1 MSKKAKITLI
11 ICLAALPLILIAAF
25 LLAALPYINA
35 ASSMPEGASLS
46 FLDLGGGEYALEW
59 TASPDAARY
68 YLSIDGGERSEPLT
82 ENAADVGPLSEGEHS
97 FTVTPLG
104 SWKLFGKEYF
114 REGES
119 VTVTVPLL
127 VSPEAPEAEWIPDED
142 AGTLS
147 VEAEPLVGRSYELRI
162 IDAGGER
169 PLDSTLADGELGVS
183 FGEDGDLPMPEYET
197 PYRFCLRAVVNGQQY
212 EITGPAGEEYTLKR
226 EALLPDTSS
235 LTSEELGENR
245 YALSWTEAKG
255 DWYEIQYS
263 DGGEWE
269 TLATVECTE
278 ELRYETEALRSVWD
292 YSFRV
297 MGADEGA
304 EEGEYVSESDV
315 IDLTTELSPLYCTIW
330 PLMELPLYESAD
342 AESET
347 LASVPAASTLCVL
360 AEEDGFFR
368 VRYGETYGYLS
379 SSYCMINLPEYMGK
393 LIGYD
398 ITNSY
403 ASKYAVHGYEIPE
416 VTGEVVKGYEHVCL
430 AEGVYLAPYLYPCC
444 EKLYTAANAA
454 LEQGYRLKIYDS
466 YRPNQATV
474 DIYNKAELMTNQP
487 VPELDIYGEV
497 PEELPELAEGQTLTY
512 RMLWEDGTYGLPNF
526 LAKGG
531 SMHNMGIALD
541 LTLERV
547 DSGEELDMQSDMH
560 DLSIYS
566 VINRDNDEALILDNI
581 MKAAGFGGLTSEWWH
596 FQDNETRK
604 NLSLNTY
611 MWAGVSIEGWH
622 ASDGEWYYLDSLGT
636 VTERA
641 ERGEEA

>member
-82 ENAADVGPLSEGEHS
+82 ENAADIGPLSEGEHS

-119 VTVTVPLL
+119 VTVTVPL

-315 IDLTTELSPLYCTIW
+315 IDVTTELSPLYCTIW
-330 PLMELPLYESAD
+330 PLMELPLYGSAD

-393 LIGYD
+393 LISYD

-430 AEGVYLAPYLYPCC
+430 AKGVYLAPYLYPCC

-474 DIYNKAELMTNQP
+474 DIYNKAELMTDQP

-547 DSGEELDMQSDMH
+547 DSGEELEMQSDMH

-566 VINRDNDEALILDNI
+566 VITRDNDEALILDNI

-641 ERGEEA
+641 ERSEEA

>member
-82 ENAADVGPLSEGEHS
+82 ENAADVGPLSESEHS

-119 VTVTVPLL
+119 VTVTVPL

-297 MGADEGA
+297 MGADEGE

-315 IDLTTELSPLYCTIW
+315 IDVTTELSPLYCTIW

-547 DSGEELDMQSDMH
+547 DSGEELEMQSDMH

>member
-119 VTVTVPLL
+119 VTVTVPL

-169 PLDSTLADGELGVS
+169 PLDSTLADGERGVS

-197 PYRFCLRAVVNGQQY
+197 PYRFCLRAVVSGQQY

-235 LTSEELGENR
+235 LTLEELGENR

-315 IDLTTELSPLYCTIW
+315 IDVTTELSPLYCTIW

-547 DSGEELDMQSDMH
+547 DSGEELEMQSDMH

>member
-35 ASSMPEGASLS
+35 ASSMPEGALLS

-119 VTVTVPLL
+119 VTVTVPL

-315 IDLTTELSPLYCTIW
+315 IDVTTELSPLYCTIW

-393 LIGYD
+393 LISYD

-444 EKLYTAANAA
+444 EKLYAAANAA

-547 DSGEELDMQSDMH
+547 DSGEELEMQSDMH

>member
-119 VTVTVPLL
+119 VTVTVPL

-197 PYRFCLRAVVNGQQY
+197 PYRFCLRAVVSGQQY

-393 LIGYD
+393 LISYD

-403 ASKYAVHGYEIPE
+403 ASKYAVHGYEITE

-547 DSGEELDMQSDMH
+547 DSGEELEMQSDMH

>member
-35 ASSMPEGASLS
+35 ASSMPEGALLS

-82 ENAADVGPLSEGEHS
+82 ENAAAVGPLSEGEHS

-119 VTVTVPLL
+119 VTVTVPL

-315 IDLTTELSPLYCTIW
+315 IDVTTELSPLYCTIW
-330 PLMELPLYESAD
+330 PLMELPLYESSD

-487 VPELDIYGEV
+487 VPELNIYGEV

-547 DSGEELDMQSDMH
+547 DSGEELEMQSDMH

>member
-1 MSKKAKITLI
+1 MSKKATITLI

-119 VTVTVPLL
+119 VTVTVPL

-315 IDLTTELSPLYCTIW
+315 IDVTTELSPLYCTIW

-547 DSGEELDMQSDMH
+547 DSGEELEMQSDMH

>member
-119 VTVTVPLL
+119 VTVTVPL

-315 IDLTTELSPLYCTIW
+315 IDVTTELSPLYCTIW

-342 AESET
+342 AESEP
-347 LASVPAASTLCVL
+347 LASVPAASTLCIL

-416 VTGEVVKGYEHVCL
+416 VTGEIVKGYEHVCL

-547 DSGEELDMQSDMH
+547 DSGEELEMQSDMH

>member
-119 VTVTVPLL
+119 VTVTVPL

-304 EEGEYVSESDV
+304 EEGEYISESDV
-315 IDLTTELSPLYCTIW
+315 IDVTTELSPLYCTIW

-342 AESET
+342 AESQT
-347 LASVPAASTLCVL
+347 LASVPAATTLCVL

-444 EKLYTAANAA
+444 EKLYAAANAA

-547 DSGEELDMQSDMH
+547 DSGEELEMQSDMH

>member
-119 VTVTVPLL
+119 VTVTVPL

-315 IDLTTELSPLYCTIW
+315 IDVTTELSPLYCTIW

-547 DSGEELDMQSDMH
+547 DSGEELEMQSDMH

-566 VINRDNDEALILDNI
+566 VINRDNDVALILDNI

>member
-119 VTVTVPLL
+119 VTVTVPL

-315 IDLTTELSPLYCTIW
+315 IDVTTELSPLYCTIW
-330 PLMELPLYESAD
+330 PLMELPLYESSD

-379 SSYCMINLPEYMGK
+379 SSYCIINLPEYMGK

-444 EKLYTAANAA
+444 EKLYAAANAA

-547 DSGEELDMQSDMH
+547 DSGEELEMQSDMH

>member
-119 VTVTVPLL
+119 VTVTVPL

-183 FGEDGDLPMPEYET
+183 FGEDGDLSMPEYET

-315 IDLTTELSPLYCTIW
+315 IDVTTELSPLYCTIW

-487 VPELDIYGEV
+487 VPELNIYGEV

-547 DSGEELDMQSDMH
+547 DSGEELEMQSDMH

>member
-114 REGES
+114 REGER
-119 VTVTVPLL
+119 VTVTVPL

-315 IDLTTELSPLYCTIW
+315 IDVTTELSPLYCTIW
-330 PLMELPLYESAD
+330 PLMELPLYESSD

-547 DSGEELDMQSDMH
+547 DSGEELEMQSDMH

>member
-119 VTVTVPLL
+119 VTVTVPL

-315 IDLTTELSPLYCTIW
+315 IDVTTELSPLYCTIW

-474 DIYNKAELMTNQP
+474 DIYNKAELMTDQP

-547 DSGEELDMQSDMH
+547 DSGEELEMQSDMH

>member
-82 ENAADVGPLSEGEHS
+82 ENAADVGPLSDGEHS

-119 VTVTVPLL
+119 VTVTVPL

-315 IDLTTELSPLYCTIW
+315 IDVTTELSPLYCTIW

-393 LIGYD
+393 LISYD

-416 VTGEVVKGYEHVCL
+416 VTGEIVKGYEHVCL

-547 DSGEELDMQSDMH
+547 DSGEELEMQSDMH

-611 MWAGVSIEGWH
+611 MWPA
-622 ASDGEWYYLDSLGT
+622 
-636 VTERA
+636 
-641 ERGEEA
+641 

>member
-25 LLAALPYINA
+25 LLAAHPYINA

-119 VTVTVPLL
+119 VTVTVPL

-315 IDLTTELSPLYCTIW
+315 IDVTTELSPLYCTIW

-342 AESET
+342 AESQT
-347 LASVPAASTLCVL
+347 LASVPAATTLCVL

-547 DSGEELDMQSDMH
+547 DSGEELEMQSDMH

-641 ERGEEA
+641 GRGEEA

>member
-82 ENAADVGPLSEGEHS
+82 ENAADIGPLSEGEHS

-119 VTVTVPLL
+119 VTVTVPL

-315 IDLTTELSPLYCTIW
+315 IDVTTELSPLYCTIW

-342 AESET
+342 AESQT
-347 LASVPAASTLCVL
+347 LASVPAATTLCVL

-393 LIGYD
+393 LISYD

-474 DIYNKAELMTNQP
+474 DIYNKAELMTDQP

-547 DSGEELDMQSDMH
+547 DSGEELEMQSDMH

-641 ERGEEA
+641 ERAGEA

>member
-35 ASSMPEGASLS
+35 ASSMPEGALLS

-119 VTVTVPLL
+119 VTVTVPL

-142 AGTLS
+142 AGTLN

-315 IDLTTELSPLYCTIW
+315 IDVTTELSPLYCTIW

-444 EKLYTAANAA
+444 EKLYAAANAA

-547 DSGEELDMQSDMH
+547 DSGEELEMQSDMH

>member
-119 VTVTVPLL
+119 VTVTVPL

-235 LTSEELGENR
+235 LRSEELGENR

-315 IDLTTELSPLYCTIW
+315 IDVTTELSPLYCTIW

-393 LIGYD
+393 LISYD

-547 DSGEELDMQSDMH
+547 DSGEELEMQSDMH

>member
-35 ASSMPEGASLS
+35 ASSMPEGALLS

-119 VTVTVPLL
+119 VTVTVPL

-315 IDLTTELSPLYCTIW
+315 IDVTTELSPLYCTIW
-330 PLMELPLYESAD
+330 PLMELPLYESSD

-360 AEEDGFFR
+360 AEEDGFFL

-393 LIGYD
+393 LISYD

-547 DSGEELDMQSDMH
+547 DSGEELEMQSDMH

>member
-119 VTVTVPLL
+119 VTVTVPL

-304 EEGEYVSESDV
+304 EEGEFVSESDV
-315 IDLTTELSPLYCTIW
+315 IDVTTELSSLYCTIW

-547 DSGEELDMQSDMH
+547 DSGEELEMQSDMH

-611 MWAGVSIEGWH
+611 MWAGVSIKGWH

-636 VTERA
+636 VIERA

>member
-82 ENAADVGPLSEGEHS
+82 ENAADVGPLSESEHS

-119 VTVTVPLL
+119 VTVTVPL

-297 MGADEGA
+297 MGADEGE

-547 DSGEELDMQSDMH
+547 DSGEELEMQSDMH

>member
-35 ASSMPEGASLS
+35 ASSMPEGALLS

-119 VTVTVPLL
+119 VTVTVPL

-315 IDLTTELSPLYCTIW
+315 IDVTTELSPLYCTIW

-347 LASVPAASTLCVL
+347 LASVPAASTLCIL

-547 DSGEELDMQSDMH
+547 DSGEELEMQSDMH

>member
-119 VTVTVPLL
+119 VTVTVPL

-315 IDLTTELSPLYCTIW
+315 IDVTTELSPLYCTIW

-342 AESET
+342 AESQT
-347 LASVPAASTLCVL
+347 LASVPAATTLCVL

-393 LIGYD
+393 LISYD

-547 DSGEELDMQSDMH
+547 DSGEELEMQSDMH

>member
-119 VTVTVPLL
+119 VTVTVPL

-235 LTSEELGENR
+235 LTSEELGEYR
-245 YALSWTEAKG
+245 YALSSTEAKG

-315 IDLTTELSPLYCTIW
+315 IDVTTELSPLYCTIW

-368 VRYGETYGYLS
+368 VRYVETYGYLS

-547 DSGEELDMQSDMH
+547 DSGEELEMQSDMH

>member
-82 ENAADVGPLSEGEHS
+82 ENAADVGPLSESEHS

-119 VTVTVPLL
+119 VTVTVPL

-297 MGADEGA
+297 MGADEGE

-315 IDLTTELSPLYCTIW
+315 IDVITELSPLYCTIW

-393 LIGYD
+393 LISYD

-547 DSGEELDMQSDMH
+547 DSGEELEMQSDMH

>member
-119 VTVTVPLL
+119 VTVTVPL

-315 IDLTTELSPLYCTIW
+315 IDVTTELSPLYCTIW

-360 AEEDGFFR
+360 AEEDGFFL

-547 DSGEELDMQSDMH
+547 DSGEELEMQSDMH

>member
-119 VTVTVPLL
+119 VTVTVPL

-162 IDAGGER
+162 IDDGGER
-169 PLDSTLADGELGVS
+169 PLDSTLADGKLGVS

-197 PYRFCLRAVVNGQQY
+197 PYRFCLRAVVSGQQY

-315 IDLTTELSPLYCTIW
+315 IDVTTELSPLYCTIW

-360 AEEDGFFR
+360 AEEDGFFL

-547 DSGEELDMQSDMH
+547 DSGEELEMQSDMH

>member
-119 VTVTVPLL
+119 VTVTVPL

-315 IDLTTELSPLYCTIW
+315 IDVTTELSPLYCTIW

-547 DSGEELDMQSDMH
+547 DSGEELEMQSDMH

>member
-68 YLSIDGGERSEPLT
+68 YLSIDGGERLEPLT
-82 ENAADVGPLSEGEHS
+82 ENAAAVGPLSEGEHS

-119 VTVTVPLL
+119 VTVTVPL

-278 ELRYETEALRSVWD
+278 ELRYETAALRSVWD

-315 IDLTTELSPLYCTIW
+315 IDVTTELSPLYCTIW

-444 EKLYTAANAA
+444 EKLYAAANAA

-547 DSGEELDMQSDMH
+547 DSGEELEMQSDMH

>member
-35 ASSMPEGASLS
+35 ASSMPEGALLT

-114 REGES
+114 REGER
-119 VTVTVPLL
+119 VTVTVPL

-315 IDLTTELSPLYCTIW
+315 IDVTTELSPLYCTIW

-547 DSGEELDMQSDMH
+547 DSGEELEMQSDMH

>member
-104 SWKLFGKEYF
+104 SWKMFGKEYF

-119 VTVTVPLL
+119 VTVTVPL
-127 VSPEAPEAEWIPDED
+127 VSPEPPVAEWIPDED

-162 IDAGGER
+162 IDDDGER

-197 PYRFCLRAVVNGQQY
+197 PYRFCLRAVVSGQQY

-304 EEGEYVSESDV
+304 EEGDYVSESDV
-315 IDLTTELSPLYCTIW
+315 IDVTTELSPLYCTIW

-393 LIGYD
+393 LISYD

-474 DIYNKAELMTNQP
+474 DIYNKAELMTDQP

-547 DSGEELDMQSDMH
+547 DSGEELEMQSDMH

-566 VINRDNDEALILDNI
+566 VITRDNDEALILDNI

>member
-119 VTVTVPLL
+119 VTVTVPL

-315 IDLTTELSPLYCTIW
+315 IDVTTELSPLYCTIW

-379 SSYCMINLPEYMGK
+379 SGYCMINLPEYMGK

-547 DSGEELDMQSDMH
+547 DSGEELEMQSDMH

>member
-35 ASSMPEGASLS
+35 ASSMPEGALLT

-119 VTVTVPLL
+119 VTVTVPL

-315 IDLTTELSPLYCTIW
+315 IDVTTELSPLYCTIW
-330 PLMELPLYESAD
+330 PLMELPLYESSD

-547 DSGEELDMQSDMH
+547 DSGEELEMQSDMH

-581 MKAAGFGGLTSEWWH
+581 MKAAGFGGLTSEW
-596 FQDNETRK
+596 
-604 NLSLNTY
+604 
-611 MWAGVSIEGWH
+611 
-622 ASDGEWYYLDSLGT
+622 
-636 VTERA
+636 
-641 ERGEEA
+641 

>member
-119 VTVTVPLL
+119 VTVTVPL

-183 FGEDGDLPMPEYET
+183 FGEDGDLSMPEYET

-315 IDLTTELSPLYCTIW
+315 IDVTTELSPLYCTIW

-547 DSGEELDMQSDMH
+547 DSGEELEMQSDMH

>member
-82 ENAADVGPLSEGEHS
+82 ENAADIGPLSEGEHS

-119 VTVTVPLL
+119 VTVTVPL

-315 IDLTTELSPLYCTIW
+315 IDVTTELSPLYCTIW

-547 DSGEELDMQSDMH
+547 DSGEELEMQSDMH

>member
-119 VTVTVPLL
+119 VTVTVPL

-197 PYRFCLRAVVNGQQY
+197 PYRFCLRAVVSGQQY

-235 LTSEELGENR
+235 LTLEELGENR

-315 IDLTTELSPLYCTIW
+315 IDVTTELSPLYCTIW

-547 DSGEELDMQSDMH
+547 DSGEELEMQSDMH

>member
-35 ASSMPEGASLS
+35 ASSMPEGALLT

-97 FTVTPLG
+97 CTVTPLG

-119 VTVTVPLL
+119 VTVTVPL

-315 IDLTTELSPLYCTIW
+315 IDVTTELSPLYCTIW

-547 DSGEELDMQSDMH
+547 DSGEELEMQSDMH

>member
-35 ASSMPEGASLS
+35 ASSMPEGALLS

-119 VTVTVPLL
+119 VTVTVPL

-315 IDLTTELSPLYCTIW
+315 IDVTTELSPLYCTIW

-393 LIGYD
+393 LISYD

-547 DSGEELDMQSDMH
+547 DSGEELEMQSDMH

>member
-119 VTVTVPLL
+119 VTVTVPL

-304 EEGEYVSESDV
+304 EEGEFVSESDV

-547 DSGEELDMQSDMH
+547 DSGEELEMQSDMH